1 MLYFLSL
8 GTNIEPK
15 TNAVLMVKALIEK
28 FGDAVVFPFVETSPV
43 DIKSR
48 HQFLNSICVVN
59 ADMPEPALKA
69 ITNQIEID
77 MGRDRSHPLSSS
89 KDRPADIDIMLQAA
103 HAIDENEL
111 LSDEAYINAVITSR
125 PNARVD
131 LTQFGLPAIN
141 RPTAVN
147 LDTDSG
153 QIVVIEN
160 KINCFNQA
168 LKAAL

>member
-8 GTNIEPK
+8 GTNINPK
-15 TNAVLMVKALIEK
+15 ANAVLMVKALIEK
-28 FGDAVVFPFVETSPV
+28 FGDTLVFPFVETSPV

-48 HQFLNSICVVN
+48 HQFLNSICVIN
-59 ADMPEPALKA
+59 ADMSDQVLKA
-69 ITNQIEID
+69 ITNQIEVD

-89 KDRPADIDIMLQAA
+89 KDRPADIDIMMHAT
-103 HAIDENEL
+103 HAIDESVL
-111 LSDEAYINAVITSR
+111 LSDEAYINEVITSR
-125 PNARVD
+125 PNVRVD

-153 QIVVIEN
+153 EVVIVEN

-168 LKAAL
+168 FKTAL